1 MLKFTPSPRFD
12 LLKTPALGRFLRWK
26 HSRTALQIPLAILA
40 LVMIVDGLIG
50 SPLAAKNTATVAAWV
65 HYRGFVVLALLLVGN
80 LFCAVC
86 PFMLPR
92 GLAKWVGRPTA
103 RWPQALRNKW
113 LALGALIAIV
123 YFYELF
129 DLWASPWW
137 TAWLIVAYFVAAFVV
152 EALFTRS
159 SFCMYVCPLGTFNF
173 LYSTVSPTKIS
184 ARSHDVCRTCVGH
197 ECINGS
203 ATQQG
208 CQLELYVPTL
218 RSNLDCTLCLD
229 CVKACP
235 HDNVALALRP
245 PVQELLAQAWP
256 RRLDLAWLA
265 VLATFLGLVNAFAMT
280 PPGYTLELAIATAL
294 GTQSEAIV
302 LGLIF
307 LAGVIVLPLLS
318 VYGAAGIGRGVAR
331 ADGTLRSAILRYAYT
346 FVPLGFAVWLAHY
359 LFHFLTGLMTL
370 VPAAQTFA
378 SETLGTDL
386 LGAPNWALAA
396 RFVPP
401 VPVIQGAQVAI
412 MLVGSA
418 VALAMAWR
426 TPTVAT
432 RGHERMRSRVE
443 ALPWMVLLLLL
454 TGIAIYLFLLPM
466 EMRGSALG
474 G

>member
-1 MLKFTPSPRFD
+1 MLNTPSRPRFD
-12 LLKTPALGRFLRWK
+12 LLRIPFLGNFLRWK
-26 HSRTALQIPLAILA
+26 HSRTAVQIPLFILA
-40 LVMIVDGLIG
+40 ALMVVDGLLG
-50 SPLAAKNTATVAAWV
+50 SPLAAKNSATVAAWV

-80 LFCAVC
+80 LFCAAC

-92 GLAKWVGRPTA
+92 TLAKWLGRPTA
-103 RWPQALRNKW
+103 RWPRALRNKW
-113 LALGALIAIV
+113 LAVGALIAIV
-123 YFYELF
+123 YCYELF

-137 TAWLIVAYFVAAFVV
+137 TAWLIVAYFAAAFVI

-184 ARSHDVCRTCVGH
+184 ARSLDVCRTCVGH
-197 ECINGS
+197 DCINGN
-203 ATQQG
+203 AAQQG

-235 HDNVALALRP
+235 HDNVALAVRP
-245 PVQELLAQAWP
+245 PAQELFDRTWP
-256 RRLDLAWLA
+256 RRLDLALLA
-265 VLATFLGLVNAFAMT
+265 VLATFLALVNAFAMT
-280 PPGYTLELAIATAL
+280 PPAYVLEAEIAAVL
-294 GTQSEAIV
+294 GTQREAIV

-307 LAGVIVLPLLS
+307 LVGAILLPLGL
-318 VYGAAGIGRGVAR
+318 VYGAAAVSRRMGSGS
-331 ADGTLRSAILRYAYT
+331 DTLRDVILRYAYA

-359 LFHFLTGLMTL
+359 LFHFLTGMMTL
-370 VPAAQTFA
+370 VPAFQTFA
-378 SETLGTDL
+378 ADTLGTDL
-386 LGAPNWALAA
+386 FGAPNWALAA

-401 VPVIQGAQVAI
+401 VPVIQATQIAV
-412 MLVGSA
+412 MLIGGG

-426 TPTVAT
+426 TPRAEGDMPRRT
-432 RGHERMRSRVE
+432 
-443 ALPWMVLLLLL
+443 ALPWLVLLTLV
-454 TGIAIYLFLLPM
+454 IVAAIYLFLLPM